1 MEDGFY
7 IVTDGEHQYGYFI
20 REDLANKMVER
31 LEEDACD
38 PDNIH
43 FYVWHYMFDDFY
55 WAE

>member
-7 IVTDGEHQYGYFI
+7 IVTDGVLQYGYFI
-20 REDLANKMVER
+20 REDLAEKMAAK

-43 FYVWHYMFDDFY
+43 FYVWHYTFDDFY
-55 WAE
+55 WSE